1 MNHPLEIN
9 LFLFYF
15 VRLNAN
21 PPDKS
26 SLPNVTLA
34 AHRLKTTK
42 KASQVR
48 YNLTRFAGSSLRGYQ
63 SCKLPPEIV
72 AYTSKSK

>member
-1 MNHPLEIN
+1 MNHSLEIN

-21 PPDKS
+21 PPDKLL
-26 SLPNVTLA
+26 LPNITLA
-34 AHRLKTTK
+34 AHHLKTTK

-48 YNLTRFAGSSLRGYQ
+48 YNLTRFPDFDS
-63 SCKLPPEIV
+63 
-72 AYTSKSK
+72 

>member
-1 MNHPLEIN
+1 MNLSLEIN

-26 SLPNVTLA
+26 SLSNVTLA
-34 AHRLKTTK
+34 AHHLKTTK
-42 KASQVR
+42 KSESG
-48 YNLTRFAGSSLRGYQ
+48 T
-63 SCKLPPEIV
+63 I
-72 AYTSKSK
+72 